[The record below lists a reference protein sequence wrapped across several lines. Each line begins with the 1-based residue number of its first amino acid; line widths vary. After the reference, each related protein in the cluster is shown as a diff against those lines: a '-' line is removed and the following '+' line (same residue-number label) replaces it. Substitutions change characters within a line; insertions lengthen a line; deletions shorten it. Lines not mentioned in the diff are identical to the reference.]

1 MVKRKDQEW
10 WVVRD
15 VSITFVRRCAD
26 TGTPSFTRR
35 SHPEPYPLP
44 LQRVDVEFVAS
55 VGTIEVK
62 KEITMGEKEPWTKMG
77 STDVVRLVMLSD
89 LPVGIV
95 KSHERCDQSILLDER
110 NDGWKGYCYRE
121 VFIEVD

>member
-1 MVKRKDQEW
+1 
-10 WVVRD
+10 
-15 VSITFVRRCAD
+15 
-26 TGTPSFTRR
+26 
-35 SHPEPYPLP
+35 
-44 LQRVDVEFVAS
+44 
-55 VGTIEVK
+55 
-62 KEITMGEKEPWTKMG
+62 MGEKEPWTKMG